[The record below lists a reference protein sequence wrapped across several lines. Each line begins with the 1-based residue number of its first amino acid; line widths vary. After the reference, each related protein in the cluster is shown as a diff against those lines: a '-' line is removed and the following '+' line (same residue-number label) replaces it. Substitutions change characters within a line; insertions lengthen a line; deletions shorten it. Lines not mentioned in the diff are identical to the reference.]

1 MTAST
6 HTIGSKIST
15 IPKNTNLSIALPI
28 PTIFNIA
35 SLEKSVLLHT
45 KKVSYQLLCLIKWN
59 ATMTSTCS
67 TLRPCGVPSAIRNT
81 SATSAFMPTTGK
93 TFVASHTSMSTC
105 KLNVLSGQQ
114 SGTLK
119 LIRMDVVSST
129 DVTSVTAGKRLSTT
143 LATTRSENVRL
154 SLKTVAVPSIIALT
168 TTGTKIDATF

>member
-1 MTAST
+1 
-6 HTIGSKIST
+6 
-15 IPKNTNLSIALPI
+15 
-28 PTIFNIA
+28 
-35 SLEKSVLLHT
+35 
-45 KKVSYQLLCLIKWN
+45 
-59 ATMTSTCS
+59 
-67 TLRPCGVPSAIRNT
+67 
-81 SATSAFMPTTGK
+81 MPTTGK

-143 LATTRSENVRL
+143 LATIRSENVRL